1 MVLDWIIIGIL
12 IAIGIYIA
20 PIVIGIALLALGIV
34 VSVIIEA
41 INLLKGDNRWIKMEL
56 AFIMKL

>member
-34 VSVIIEA
+34 VRVIIEA
-41 INLLKGDNRWIKMEL
+41 INILKGGSR
-56 AFIMKL
+56 